1 MTTKVGRAYLV
12 TLVDRWR
19 EVTVE
24 VAAAS
29 IADAKREA
37 RKLHPCGQIV
47 AVEATRDDSCLT
59 R

>member
-1 MTTKVGRAYLV
+1 M
-12 TLVDRWR
+12 VDRWR